1 MKSFKIDKESPL
13 YNVAKDIAK
22 DLKSLSRKYTKDDF
36 LKEFANSEKDFEE
49 DYPSLYEI
57 YKKIDSYIYYALCDD
72 VDYPLLYSLNIDYE
86 DDNMLSDGYSGDM
99 YFGKTLTYTDE
110 ELNDGNLS
118 IEEMLEVQN
127 KIKDILPD
135 SNCKLYFGTLG
146 C

>member
-1 MKSFKIDKESPL
+1 MKIRNGFVSNSSSSSFLIISKNGELTTDILMESFKIDKESPL

-57 YKKIDSYIYYALCDD
+57 YKKIDSSIYYAICDD

-86 DDNMLSDGYSGDM
+86 DDNILI
-99 YFGKTLTYTDE
+99 KKDE
-110 ELNDGNLS
+110 
-118 IEEMLEVQN
+118 
-127 KIKDILPD
+127 
-135 SNCKLYFGTLG
+135 
-146 C
+146 

>member
-1 MKSFKIDKESPL
+1 MKIRNGFVSNSSSSSFLIISKNGELTTDILMESFKIDKESPL

-57 YKKIDSYIYYALCDD
+57 YKKIDSSIYYAICDD

-86 DDNMLSDGYSGDM
+86 DNNILI
-99 YFGKTLTYTDE
+99 KKDE
-110 ELNDGNLS
+110 
-118 IEEMLEVQN
+118 
-127 KIKDILPD
+127 
-135 SNCKLYFGTLG
+135 
-146 C
+146 